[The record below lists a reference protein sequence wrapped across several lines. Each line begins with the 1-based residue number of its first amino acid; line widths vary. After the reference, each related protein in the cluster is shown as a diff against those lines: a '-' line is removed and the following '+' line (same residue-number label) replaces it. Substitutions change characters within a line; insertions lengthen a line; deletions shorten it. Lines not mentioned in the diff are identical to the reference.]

1 MAVRAFFS
9 KGWNTLRRMGT
20 GAGANQSRDS
30 QALHLD
36 LNEEGSRPSFASPT
50 RQTPDEDEEDDVVFR
65 KNNVFLKYPSNPSGR
80 RRRNSTSTSSDRSSS
95 DDRMD
100 FCSSSEEEN
109 LVLVP
114 GYFYITTRGTD
125 FGQTLILNWTPNSI
139 MRSARR
145 RTPDKTESAD
155 KSDRPSCS
163 SVSID
168 LGRME
173 TIRVF
178 YTLSPDSKLIDGG
191 EIVIT
196 SRERRF
202 KVFCFRNHNLRELIR
217 KFKSWKTFDYRHQRQ
232 SHQYIFTI
240 ARPRLCLAELHVEEP
255 LVGGV
260 LTRDMWRQL
269 MDCEGRISDNHL
281 ALQVCENAVNLFY
294 FLVFSADNF
303 LQRNGGF
310 AT

>member
-1 MAVRAFFS
+1 M
-9 KGWNTLRRMGT
+9 
-20 GAGANQSRDS
+20 
-30 QALHLD
+30 
-36 LNEEGSRPSFASPT
+36 E
-50 RQTPDEDEEDDVVFR
+50 
-65 KNNVFLKYPSNPSGR
+65 
-80 RRRNSTSTSSDRSSS
+80 
-95 DDRMD
+95 

-139 MRSARR
+139 MGSIRKRSSEKAESI
-145 RTPDKTESAD
+145 DKNN
-155 KSDRPSCS
+155 RPSCS

-178 YTLSPDSKLIDGG
+178 YTLSQDNKHIDGG
-191 EIVIT
+191 EIVIS

-202 KVFCFRNHNLRELIR
+202 KVFCFKNHNLRELIR

-232 SHQYIFTI
+232 SQQYIFTI

-269 MDCEGRISDNHL
+269 MDCEGRIPDNQL
-281 ALQVCENAVNLFY
+281 ALQV
-294 FLVFSADNF
+294 
-303 LQRNGGF
+303 RKGGI
-310 AT
+310 